1 MQEETVRGD
10 VILAK
15 VLSDRYGVDVDS
27 AELVPIGTETINRR
41 VTLSDSRRIFV
52 KQYRTSADVRQAK
65 TAWAMSEFCRA
76 AHVPTP
82 RVWPNRDGELLTLV
96 DGTAWVVTDEMPGRV
111 ATEPMTVP
119 RAQCIG
125 LVLGRTHLALASYPP
140 PGRIRQ
146 TRWRRAPLDTA
157 LAATEV
163 VLARATEQRD
173 PRLNQ
178 LRGELEQRRDDL
190 QTHVPRLRSGLPEQL
205 VVQAGHADFTRTNL
219 LAQEDVITAVLDF
232 QGETCLLAWELG
244 RAAFDPRTVA
254 NSPSWRQRAIRL
266 VGAYLVENPRL
277 PYADV
282 RACARV
288 ALLYLL
294 FSLYGATT
302 AEHGLLAPA
311 EADLRRYWS
320 ERQVTI
326 RRLLDELEDIEA
338 ALAAIRPRKWDRP

>member
-1 MQEETVRGD
+1 MHDETVRGD
-10 VILAK
+10 ELLAK
-15 VLSDRYGVDVDS
+15 VLSDRYGADVSS

-52 KQYRTSADVRQAK
+52 KQYLSSADLRQAK
-65 TAWAMSEFCRA
+65 TAWTMSEFCRNG
-76 AHVPTP
+76 HVPTP
-82 RVWPNRDGELLTLV
+82 RVWPNQDGEIITRV
-96 DGTAWVVTDEMPGRV
+96 DGTAWVVTDEMTGRV
-111 ATEPMTVP
+111 ATGPMTLQ
-119 RAQCIG
+119 RAQYIG
-125 LVLGRTHLALASYPP
+125 LLLGRIHTALASYPP
-140 PGRIRQ
+140 PARIRQ
-146 TRWRRAPLDTA
+146 TRWRTAPIDTA
-157 LAATEV
+157 LAATET
-163 VLARATEQRD
+163 VLARAIDQHD
-173 PRLNQ
+173 PQLCR
-178 LRGELEQRRDDL
+178 LRGELKQRRDDL
-190 QTHVPRLRSGLPEQL
+190 QTHVPRLRSGLPDQL

-232 QGETCLLAWELG
+232 QGETCLPAWELG

-266 VGAYLVENPRL
+266 VGAYLFENPRL

-302 AEHGLLAPA
+302 AEYGLPAPA
-311 EADLRRYWS
+311 EVDLRRYWF

-326 RRLLDELEDIEA
+326 RRLLDELEDIEV
-338 ALAAIRPRKWDRP
+338 ALAEIRPGRWDRS

>member
-10 VILAK
+10 EILAK
-15 VLSDRYGVDVDS
+15 VLSDRYGVEVAS

-52 KQYRTSADVRQAK
+52 KQYLTSADLPQAK
-65 TAWAMSEFCRA
+65 TAWTMSEFCRTA
-76 AHVPTP
+76 EVPTP
-82 RVWPNRDGELLTLV
+82 RVWPNRDGEFLTLV
-96 DGTAWVVTDEMPGRV
+96 DSTAWVVTDEMPGRV

-119 RAQCIG
+119 RAQYIG
-125 LVLGRTHLALASYPP
+125 LLLGRIHFTLAPYPP
-140 PGRIRQ
+140 PARIRQ
-146 TRWRRAPLDTA
+146 TRWRTAPLDTA
-157 LAATEV
+157 ISATQAA
-163 VLARATEQRD
+163 LARATEQHD
-173 PRLNQ
+173 PRLCQ
-178 LRGELEQRRDDL
+178 LREELKQRRDDL
-190 QTHVPRLRSGLPEQL
+190 QTHVPRLRSRLPDQL
-205 VVQAGHADFTRTNL
+205 VLQAGHADFTRTNL

-232 QGETCLLAWELG
+232 QGETCLPAWELG

-266 VGAYLVENPRL
+266 VGAYRFENPRL

-302 AEHGLLAPA
+302 SEYGLPAPA
-311 EADLRRYWS
+311 EADLQRYWV

-326 RRLLDELEDIEA
+326 RRLLDELDDIEA
-338 ALAAIRPRKWDRP
+338 ALAAIRPGRWDIP